1 MALPRVHRVVAL
13 AYPGVALFELSAVV
27 EVFGLSRPELDVPWW
42 YAMDVCAITPGPQK
56 TNGGMAL
63 HVKHGLKAIKSADT
77 VILPCWPVD
86 DDVPVVV
93 TSALQAAY
101 ARGARLVSI
110 CSGAFALA
118 ATGLLDGR
126 RAATHW
132 QYADKLARR
141 YPLVDVDPEVLYVD
155 DDDRLLTAAGSAAAI
170 DLCLHLVRKDHG
182 AVIANQ
188 VARRLVVQP
197 HRDGGQ
203 AQYMDQPVASDDDA
217 RIHQVIGALDA
228 DLAQAVAVPDLAAR
242 AHLSTRQFSRRFQR
256 VTGESPIEW
265 LIGRRI
271 AASLP
276 LLESGDDPIDRVSGL
291 VGFATVTTFRHHFR
305 ARMHTS
311 PTAYRRAFRR

>member
-1 MALPRVHRVVAL
+1 MRATRAHRVVAL

-56 TNGGMAL
+56 TSGGMAIQ
-63 HVKHGLKAIKSADT
+63 VDQGLDAMETADT
-77 VILPCWPVD
+77 VIVPCWPVD
-86 DDVPVVV
+86 DDVPAAV
-93 TSALQAAY
+93 TTALLAAHD
-101 ARGARLVSI
+101 RGSRLVSI

-132 QYADKLARR
+132 LYADKLAQR
-141 YPLVDVDPEVLYVD
+141 YPRVNVDPAVLYV

-182 AVIANQ
+182 ASVANQ
-188 VARRLVVQP
+188 VARRLVVAP

-203 AQYMDQPVASDDDA
+203 AQYMDQPVASDDDS
-217 RIHQVIGALDA
+217 RIHEVIGWLDA
-228 DLAQAVAVPDLAAR
+228 DIARTVSVADLAAR
-242 AHLSTRQFSRRFQR
+242 AHLSVRQFSRRFVQ
-256 VTGESPIEW
+256 VTGESPIGW
-265 LIGRRI
+265 LINRRV
-271 AASLP
+271 AASLR
-276 LLESGDDPIDRVSGL
+276 LLESGDDPIDKVAGM
-291 VGFATVTTFRHHFR
+291 VGFVTVTTFRHHFR
-305 ARMHTS
+305 LRMHTS

>member
-1 MALPRVHRVVAL
+1 MKGTRVHRVVAL
-13 AYPGVALFELSAVV
+13 ACPGVALFELSAVV
-27 EVFGLSRPELDVPWW
+27 EVFGLARPELDVPWW
-42 YAMDVCAITPGPQK
+42 YAMEVCAIQPGRQK
-56 TNGGMAL
+56 THGGMAI
-63 HVKHGLKAIKSADT
+63 HVRHGLSAMKTADT

-86 DDVPVVV
+86 QEVPHAV
-93 TSALQAAY
+93 TAALLAAHH
-101 ARGARLVSI
+101 RGARLVSI

-126 RAATHW
+126 RVATHW
-132 QYADKLARR
+132 RYADKLARR

-182 AVIANQ
+182 AFVANQ

-203 AQYMDQPVASDDDA
+203 AQYMDQPVASDDDS
-217 RIHQVIGALDA
+217 RIHEVIGSLDA
-228 DLAQAVAVPDLAAR
+228 DIAQPVAVADLAAR
-242 AHLSTRQFSRRFQR
+242 AHLSTRQFSRRFHQ

-265 LIGRRI
+265 LIGRRV

-276 LLESGDDPIDRVSGL
+276 LLESGDDSIDRVAGL

-305 ARMHTS
+305 LRMHTS
-311 PTAYRRAFRR
+311 PTAYRRAFRQ